1 MLRFYWSELFTLKNV
16 SFPLVGFGFGFTGLP
31 AGGGGAEAGGLQ
43 ARGHRPF

>member
-16 SFPLVGFGFGFTGLP
+16 SFPLVGFGFTGLP